1 MKLWSLNKYW
11 VAFGVVSF
19 LSNLVSLAFG
29 VNVLLSLFVL
39 GVFGFGCIL
48 AVASLYK
55 LVNKTVNPSAVQPQ
69 LAELVNKTVNPSAVQ
84 PQLAELV
91 NKTVNRKNLIYMTS
105 KDIEQWLATQTSG
118 R

>member
-1 MKLWSLNKYW
+1 MKLWTLNKYW

-19 LSNLVSLAFG
+19 LTNLVSLGFG

-55 LVNKTVNPSAVQPQ
+55 LVNKTVNPSAVQTQ
-69 LAELVNKTVNPSAVQ
+69 LTIPKQMLSNELMPV
-84 PQLAELV
+84 
-91 NKTVNRKNLIYMTS
+91 IYMTD
-105 KDIEQWLATQTSG
+105 KDIKRFQIHPEAPFWLVAQRLQGGESKK
-118 R
+118 

>member
-69 LAELVNKTVNPSAVQ
+69 LAELVNKTVN
-84 PQLAELV
+84 
-91 NKTVNRKNLIYMTS
+91 RKNLIYMTS